1 MKPKRFDNNKKRIKK
16 ELKKINI
23 LYIPVFC
30 DNYYRCRWRRMGND
44 NK

>member
-16 ELKKINI
+16 ELKKKYI
-23 LYIPVFC
+23 LYIFC